1 MPKNEDRKHN
11 RELLRGL
18 YMVSQIGFTVAAC
31 LLVGVLLG
39 RFLDSVF
46 GSAPLLLIVF
56 SLFGAGAGFKS
67 IYELVK
73 KK

>member
-1 MPKNEDRKHN
+1 MPKNEDKKYN

-18 YMVSQIGFTVAAC
+18 HLVSQIGFTIVAC

-39 RFLDSVF
+39 RFLDSAL
-46 GSAPLLLIVF
+46 GSSPFLLIIF
-56 SLFGAGAGFKS
+56 SLLGVGAGFKS
-67 IYELVK
+67 IFEIVK